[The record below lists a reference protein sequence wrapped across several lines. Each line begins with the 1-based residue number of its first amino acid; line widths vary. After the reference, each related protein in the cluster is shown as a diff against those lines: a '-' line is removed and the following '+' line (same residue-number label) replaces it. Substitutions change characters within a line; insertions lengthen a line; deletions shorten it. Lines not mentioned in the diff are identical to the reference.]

1 MKYCADTWF
10 FIELSKQEPKALKII
25 NTLKKSKNILIVPSV
40 VILEL
45 TRRAIRTGTKKYV
58 DDLINTMKSV
68 KNILIA
74 ECDVDIAEK
83 AGEISAVF
91 NIPSID
97 SIIAATS
104 IINKCNKLIS
114 DDSHF
119 NKLKKSKLIKLV
131 SW

>member
-1 MKYCADTWF
+1 MKYCTDTWF
-10 FIELSKQEPKALKII
+10 FIELSKQEPQALKIL
-25 NTLKKSKNILIVPSV
+25 NDLKKSKNKLVVPSV

-45 TRRAIRTGTKKYV
+45 TRRAIRTGTKKYM
-58 DDLINTMKSV
+58 DELIKSLKSI
-68 KNILIA
+68 KNVFIA
-74 ECDVDIAEK
+74 ECDVDVAEK
-83 AGEISAVF
+83 AGEISADF

-114 DDSHF
+114 NDFHF
-119 NKLKKSKLIKLV
+119 DKLKKNKLIKLV